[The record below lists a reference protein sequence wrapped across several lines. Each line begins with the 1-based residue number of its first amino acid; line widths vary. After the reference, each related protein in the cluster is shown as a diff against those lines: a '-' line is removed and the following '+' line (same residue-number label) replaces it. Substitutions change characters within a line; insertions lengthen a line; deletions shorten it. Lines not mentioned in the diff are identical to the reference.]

1 MIERTIVRSSERASE
16 QDRCFV
22 TRADRAIFGRP
33 RHACVLGVGSATAQ
47 QSTWSPC
54 APARCIHTPHVWSPT
69 REGNDGIRP
78 TSRVSTCVCV
88 PTACERPE
96 RVHRACTCGSLGL
109 PSRSAFLPVCSV
121 SVYLLL
127 SFFLSVWTYRV
138 VRALDTYAP
147 ISSPIS
153 PLQLLPWT
161 CRPQDD
167 TAERVSPCP
176 GRPSHVMRP
185 NLVSIRF
192 YSR

>member
-1 MIERTIVRSSERASE
+1 MLVYSALDRRPPSSLPGRRARRHGVYTHHTCGPPPEKETTVS
-16 QDRCFV
+16 V
-22 TRADRAIFGRP
+22 PPRA
-33 RHACVLGVGSATAQ
+33 
-47 QSTWSPC
+47 
-54 APARCIHTPHVWSPT
+54 
-69 REGNDGIRP
+69 
-78 TSRVSTCVCV
+78 STCVCV

-109 PSRSAFLPVCSV
+109 PSRSASLPVCSV

-127 SFFLSVWTYRV
+127 SFFLSVWTYRA

-153 PLQLLPWT
+153 SLQLLPWT

-176 GRPSHVMRP
+176 GRPSRVMRP
-185 NLVSIRF
+185 NLVSIWF